1 MHLAVDTW
9 REAVSSF
16 SRLLGPRL
24 LLCPPVSRG
33 WFPRRSSPLAVAL
46 LCLLPGWFAAGAQT
60 STVSF
65 ASSGDSVREDHGD
78 ESVLIN
84 ISPAATSSLTL
95 GYTVSGTAD
104 SDDFSISGSGSVT
117 VGAGKST
124 AEILISINDDGT
136 QEPNETIILTLNN
149 GSGYTVGNTADTPGA
164 YTLTIED
171 NDGGSGPAVTIAA
184 DNPSVNEGSDATFTL
199 TANPAPTASLSVSV
213 TVSETGDFATS
224 GETGSKTVTIGTS
237 GTATLTVTTED
248 DSTQEPNGVIRAE
261 VNTGTNY
268 RVGSSGTASM
278 AILDNDS
285 ETTTPSLPVVT
296 VSATSSPITEDTNAS
311 FTLTANPAPAANL
324 SVSVAISQTGDFAAS
339 GETGPKTVTLGTS
352 GTATLTVAITD
363 DSTAES
369 SGSITATVNTGT
381 GYTVGSPASA
391 TVNVQDNDGDNN
403 APTVANAIP
412 DRTATVG
419 TRFSYAFPAST
430 FNDADNDSLSYSAS
444 GLPGWLNFTANTRT
458 FSGTPRT
465 AGTVTVTVTA
475 NDGNGGSVTDDFV
488 ITVSAARTVPAT
500 PPTDTTPRSTPSS
513 GGGRADDEEEEEEP
527 AAASTRSEPPPL
539 PVVTITPGDAVTE
552 GDEARFM
559 LGRTGV
565 VASALTVLLT
575 VSEDAEG
582 GRDFLASEEEGG
594 KQIVI
599 PAGSASAAF
608 VVKTIGDRVDE
619 PDGMVKVAL
628 RSSDAYRIGSP
639 AAGAVAVNDDDDA
652 ALVASQEALALTE
665 GGAIT
670 YTVALGS
677 EPVGTV
683 SLRIAAEGNSGLAL
697 SASSLTFDAANWSTA
712 QSVTVTAGEDP
723 DTADETGVIA
733 HTAFGGGYDGLGADL
748 AVSVADND
756 DPALAE
762 AAAAWLGRFGR
773 VEAEQVLEGIR
784 NRVDMRRRPASPAMD
799 SADSGMNFQ
808 AAIAGHG
815 VGNIFESADSFERD
829 FGGAP
834 ADPFAPASSA
844 SLMRNVFQG
853 SSFHA
858 DRQTDH
864 GSLGVWGSGAVTRL
878 EGRSA
883 NGIGVEGDITT
894 GHIGVDGKF
903 RHWLFGFSLS
913 HTRGNGDY
921 SRGTSQGRI
930 ESTMNALTPYVSYG
944 DDRFVAWGAL
954 SAGRGA
960 MKFAPQQGAAVE
972 MDVVRELGAVGLS
985 AELLQFGDG
994 FHLSVLS
1001 DAMAMRSQA
1010 DAAAHLPETKA
1021 SLSRLRAAIETSWR
1035 RSLQDGGSFEARV
1048 EAGARQDNG
1057 DVEEGLGGEIGGG
1070 VSLTMRQGLTIRLE
1084 GRHLFAHQDEDFRQ
1098 TGASAQMVWDPAPM
1112 SDLGPQVSMRQQ
1124 WGMATRSGLQQLF
1137 GVSDMDHFGFGADE
1151 GRLDTE
1157 IGWGLPAFSKRFVA
1171 TSFLAHGAWNGHL
1184 RQTLGWRL
1192 EPLDRDGPL
1201 PPMSFAFRLQRF
1213 EGFGEQ
1219 NLGAGLEFRTSF

>member
-1 MHLAVDTW
+1 M
-9 REAVSSF
+9 SSF
-16 SRLLGPRL
+16 SRLLGSKP

-60 STVSF
+60 TPTVSF
-65 ASSGDSVREDHGD
+65 SASGDSVREDHGD

-84 ISPAATSSLTL
+84 ISPAAASSLTL

-104 SDDFSISGSGSVT
+104 SDDFSISGSGSIT
-117 VGAGKST
+117 VPAEAST
-124 AEILISINDDGT
+124 AEILISIDDDGT
-136 QEPNETIILTLNN
+136 QEPNETIILTLNS

-171 NDGGSGPAVTIAA
+171 NDGGSGPTVTIAA

-213 TVSETGDFATS
+213 TVSQTGDFAAS

-237 GTATLTVTTED
+237 GTATLTVTTDD
-248 DSTQEPNGVIRAE
+248 DSTQETNGVIRAE
-261 VNTGTNY
+261 VNTGANY

-278 AILDNDS
+278 AILDNDG

-296 VSATSSPITEDTNAS
+296 VSAASSPITEGANAS
-311 FTLTANPAPAANL
+311 FTLTANPAPTASL
-324 SVSVAISQTGDFAAS
+324 SVSVTVAQTGDFATS
-339 GETGPKTVTLGTS
+339 GETGSKTVTIGTS

-381 GYTVGSPASA
+381 DYTVGSPASA
-391 TVNVQDNDGDNN
+391 TVVVRDNDGSNN
-403 APTVANAIP
+403 APTVAAPIP
-412 DRTATVG
+412 DQTATVG
-419 TRFSYAFPAST
+419 AAFSHTFPAST
-430 FNDADNDSLSYSAS
+430 FNDADNDSLTYTETS
-444 GLPGWLNFTANTRT
+444 PDWLSFTANTRT

-475 NDGNGGSVTDDFV
+475 NDGNGGSVTDSFV

-500 PPTDTTPRSTPSS
+500 PATDTTPGSTPSS
-513 GGGRADDEEEEEEP
+513 GGGGGRSDDEKKEEEP
-527 AAASTRSEPPPL
+527 AAASSRSEPPPL

-552 GDEARFM
+552 GDEALFM

-582 GRDFLASEEEGG
+582 GRDCLASEEEGG
-594 KQIVI
+594 KQVVI

-608 VVKTIGDRVDE
+608 VVKTTGDRVDE
-619 PDGMVKVAL
+619 PDGMVTVAL

-683 SLRIAAEGNSGLAL
+683 SLRIAAEGDAGLAL

-723 DTADETGVIA
+723 DTANETGVIA
-733 HTAFGGGYDGLGADL
+733 HAAFGGGYDGLGADL

-756 DPALAE
+756 DPALAD

-773 VEAEQVLEGIR
+773 AEAEQVLEGIR

-808 AAIAGHG
+808 AAIAGHE
-815 VGNIFESADSFERD
+815 VGNVFQSTDSFGRD
-829 FGGAP
+829 FGGMP

-853 SSFHA
+853 SSFNA

-883 NGIGVEGDITT
+883 NGLGIEGDITT

-960 MKFAPQQGAAVE
+960 MRLEPQQGAAVE

-1010 DAAAHLPETKA
+1010 DAVAHLPETKA

-1098 TGASAQMVWDPAPM
+1098 TGASAQLVWDPTPM

-1137 GVSDMDHFGFGADE
+1137 GASDMGHFGFGADE

-1157 IGWGLPAFSKRFVA
+1157 LGWGLPAFHKRFVA